1 MKKRSVSLDDK
12 YILKKGVAF
21 MTGVQALVRLPLV
34 QKELDRQ
41 SGLNT
46 AGYISGYRGSPLGGY
61 DQQLSK
67 NYKLLEESEIKF
79 QPGVNEDLA
88 ATALWGTQQAEIRGE
103 GKYDGIFGIWYGKG
117 PGVDRSGDVLKHA
130 NHAGTS
136 KFGGVLALL
145 GDDHTAESSTLCG
158 QSEFSMIDAMIPILN
173 PSDVQEIYDYGIYG
187 WALSRYSGCWVG
199 LKCLHDTVESTAS
212 INVDINRLNI
222 LYPKDFNFPDDGLNI
237 RFPDTP
243 NSQDER
249 MHHHKIEAVRAFS
262 RVNKFDRIIWNG
274 RNAKIGIVSVGK
286 SYSDTMLALDE
297 LAISE
302 HDADQ
307 MGLSLYKVTMPWPL
321 EDKGIIEFAK
331 GLDLI
336 IVVEEKRAI
345 IESQIKEILYE
356 TSSNPKVIGKTDENG
371 NSLFSSVGALDPNM
385 IASTIGK
392 RILKNRHHE
401 LLSDRLREMEFRL
414 DSSSLPRE
422 SINRMPYF
430 CSGCPH
436 NSSTVIPEG
445 SIAMAGI
452 GCHYMVQWMD
462 RGDTIGFTQMGG
474 EGSNWIGQAPFINR
488 KHVFQNIGD
497 GTYYHSGILAIR
509 AAVASGVNITYKIL
523 LNDAVAMTGGQSVD
537 GKMTVQTVSYQ
548 MFAEGVKQVTVVSD
562 APEKFKKN
570 SEIPPN
576 VMIYDRKDLD
586 YVQRQ
591 IREIEGVTVLI
602 YEQVCAAEKRRRRKR
617 GILLDPPRRIYI
629 NDQVC
634 EGCGDCGVKS
644 NCISVMPLETEFG
657 RKRMID
663 QSSCNKD
670 YSCVNGLCPSFVSVI
685 GGKLK
690 KNVSFYN
697 ENDEWGVLPEPK
709 LPKIKGTYNVVL
721 SGVGGTGIV
730 TIGAL
735 LGMAAHIEKKGAGIL
750 DMTGIAQKGG
760 AVLSHLRIGEV
771 QEDIHSPRIAS
782 QGANLIIGSDLVV
795 TGSEKTL
802 SLIKPGHTKL
812 IINSYELITGE
823 FTQKADMLFP
833 SLKIKQMIMETAGN
847 ENAEFLDASRFATA
861 LIGDTIATNI
871 FLIGYAYQRGLIP
884 LEYTSI
890 EQAIHI
896 NGISVDSNIKAF
908 TWGRRTAH
916 NDKRVRELT
925 ASQTDVSLN
934 EETLDTLDKKIQ
946 YRADVLKDY
955 QSKAYAKRYL
965 QMVERARTVENVRKP
980 GQSSLTEAVARYY
993 FKLLAYKDEY
1003 EVARLYTNGD
1013 FLKKINDRFEGKF
1026 HLKLH
1031 LAPPMFAKRNPHT
1044 GEPVKSSF
1052 GSWMFIS
1059 MKILAK
1065 FKFLR
1070 GTVFDLFG
1078 KTKERQM
1085 ERQLI
1090 HDYEKTIEEVLRGLS
1105 ENNHSIA
1112 TEIAKLPEYIRGF
1125 DLVKFRHMEKTK
1137 VRERELMGKF
1147 RKISGLSSLTRKVE
1161 TVNL

>member
-1 MKKRSVSLDDK
+1 MEKSSVSLDDK
-12 YILKKGVAF
+12 YLLKEGSSF

-34 QKELDRQ
+34 QKELDKQ
-41 SGLNT
+41 AGLNT

-61 DQQLSK
+61 DQQLEK
-67 NYKLLEESEIKF
+67 NYKLLEENEIKF

-117 PGVDRSGDVLKHA
+117 PGVDRSGDVFKHA

-136 KFGGVLALL
+136 KFGGVLALM

-158 QSEFSMIDAMIPILN
+158 QSEFSMIDAMIPVLN
-173 PSDVQEIYDYGIYG
+173 PASVQEIYDFGIYG

-212 INVDINRLNI
+212 INVDINRLKI
-222 LYPKDFNFPDDGLNI
+222 LFPEDSNFPKDGLNI

-243 NSQDER
+243 NAQDER

-262 RVNKFDRIIWNG
+262 RVNKFDCTIWNEG
-274 RNAKIGIVSVGK
+274 HARIGVVSVGK
-286 SYSDTMLALDE
+286 SYLDTMLALDE
-297 LAISE
+297 LGLKE
-302 HDADQ
+302 QDANRL
-307 MGLSLYKVTMPWPL
+307 GLRLYKVTMPWPL
-321 EDKGIIEFAK
+321 ENYGIIEFAK

-345 IESQIKEILYE
+345 IEPQIKEILYE
-356 TSSNPKVIGKTDENG
+356 TSSNPIVIGKNDENG
-371 NSLFSSVGALDPNM
+371 NSLFSAVGALDPNL
-385 IASTIGK
+385 IAATIGN
-392 RILKNRHHE
+392 RILKFQHE
-401 LLSDRLREMEFRL
+401 EILSVRVKEMELRL
-414 DSSSLPRE
+414 DSSSFPEE
-422 SINRMPYF
+422 SIQRMPYF

-462 RGDTIGFTQMGG
+462 RGDTMGFTQMGG
-474 EGSNWIGQAPFINR
+474 EGANWIGQAPFIKR

-537 GKMTVQTVSYQ
+537 GKMTVQTVTNQ

-562 APEKFKKN
+562 EPEKFSQN
-570 SEIPPN
+570 SEIPSK
-576 VMIYDRKDLD
+576 VRVYDRKDLD
-586 YVQRQ
+586 FVQRQ
-591 IREIEGVTVLI
+591 LRELEGVTVLI

-617 GILLDPPRRIYI
+617 GTLEDPPRRIYI

-690 KNVSFYN
+690 KNVSFPD
-697 ENDEWGVLPEPK
+697 ENDEWSVLPKPK
-709 LPKIKGTYNVVL
+709 LPEIKGTYNVVL

-750 DMTGIAQKGG
+750 DMIGIAQKGG
-760 AVLSHLRIGEV
+760 AVLTHLKIGNA
-771 QEDIHSPRIAS
+771 QENIYSPRIS
-782 QGANLIIGSDLVV
+782 SEGADLVIGSDLVV
-795 TGSEKTL
+795 TGSKKTL
-802 SLIKPGHTKL
+802 SMIKPGHTKL
-812 IINSYELITGE
+812 VINSYELITGE
-823 FTQKADMLFP
+823 FTQNADMFFP
-833 SLKIKQMIMETAGN
+833 SLKIKHTIQEIAGN
-847 ENAEFLDASRFATA
+847 GNFEFLDASRLATA

-884 LEYTSI
+884 LEHSSI
-890 EQAIHI
+890 EQAIQI
-896 NGISVDSNIKAF
+896 NGVSVESNIKAF
-908 TWGRRTAH
+908 LWGRRTAH
-916 NDKRVRELT
+916 NDRRVREI
-925 ASQTDVSLN
+925 TDSYSKGSVQ
-934 EETLDTLDKKIQ
+934 EKALDTLDKQIQ
-946 YRADVLKDY
+946 HRVDFL
-955 QSKAYAKRYL
+955 KAYQNKSYAQRYL
-965 QMVERARTVENVRKP
+965 QIVERSRTVENDRKP
-980 GQSSLTEAVARYY
+980 GESTLTEAVARYY

-1013 FLKKINDRFEGKF
+1013 FFKKINDRFEGNFK
-1026 HLKLH
+1026 LKLH
-1031 LAPPMFAKRNPHT
+1031 LAPPMFAKRDPHT
-1044 GEPVKSSF
+1044 GEPIKSSF
-1052 GSWMFIS
+1052 GHWMFS
-1059 MKILAK
+1059 LMKILAK

-1070 GTVFDLFG
+1070 GTLFDPFG
-1078 KTKERQM
+1078 KTKDRKM

-1090 HDYEKTIEEVLRGLS
+1090 KDYEQTIEELLRGLS
-1105 ENNHSIA
+1105 DKNHSIA
-1112 TEIAKLPEYIRGF
+1112 TEIAKLPEHIRGF
-1125 DLVKFRHMEKTK
+1125 DLIKHRHMEKAK
-1137 VRERELMGKF
+1137 KLEKELLVKF
-1147 RKISGLSSLTRKVE
+1147 RKKSGFTSVTKKTE
-1161 TVNL
+1161 TVS